1 MRTRG
6 VGADVGDDVLFASVE
21 LEIDAGDRV
30 CLTGRNGAGKSTL
43 LAILAGLREPDTGHL
58 ERRSGL
64 RVALL
69 PQVIPASMA
78 GGVGDI
84 VAAGFRSAHGVDAE
98 GWDRDWQV
106 MRALQ
111 DAGIGLE
118 TAFDSL
124 SGGQK
129 RRVLLARA
137 MVGKPDLLL
146 FDEPT
151 NHLDLVAIEWLE

>member
-1 MRTRG
+1 MSATKS
-6 VGADVGDDVLFASVE
+6 LFASVE

-84 VAAGFRSAHGVDAE
+84 VAAGFRSAHGAE
-98 GWDRDWQV
+98 R
-106 MRALQ
+106 R
-111 DAGIGLE
+111 GLG
-118 TAFDSL
+118 S
-124 SGGQK
+124 
-129 RRVLLARA
+129 
-137 MVGKPDLLL
+137 
-146 FDEPT
+146 
-151 NHLDLVAIEWLE
+151 